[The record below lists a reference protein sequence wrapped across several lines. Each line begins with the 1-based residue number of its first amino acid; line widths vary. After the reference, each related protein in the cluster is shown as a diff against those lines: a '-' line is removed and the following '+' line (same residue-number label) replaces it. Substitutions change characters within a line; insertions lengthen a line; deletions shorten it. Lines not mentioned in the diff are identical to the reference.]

1 MHLSIAWFKFFIS
14 SAIASS
20 LAFGA
25 VPPVAANTVSA
36 SAALKTLPVRPW
48 ASHTGYAR
56 AQFGDGWGDIG
67 YCDTRNY
74 ILKRD
79 LRNIVMRSGE
89 NCIVQSG
96 TLNDPYTGK
105 VISFVRGVKTSLA
118 VQIDHVVALSN
129 AWSTGAQKLSYASRV
144 QLANDPLELLA
155 VDGPTNESKSDSD
168 AASWLPRA
176 AYRCAYVARQI
187 AVKRKYHL
195 WVTSSEKAAMA
206 SVLSGCPGFKL
217 P

>member
-1 MHLSIAWFKFFIS
+1 MT
-14 SAIASS
+14 AI
-20 LAFGA
+20 
-25 VPPVAANTVSA
+25 
-36 SAALKTLPVRPW
+36 AALKVLPVKTW
-48 ASHTGYAR
+48 ASHTGYSR
-56 AQFGDGWGDIG
+56 SQFGDGWGDIG
-67 YCDTRNY
+67 SCDTRNY

-79 LRNIVMRSGE
+79 LKNIVMRSGE
-89 NCIVQSG
+89 PCIVASG

-105 VISFVRGVKTSLA
+105 VIKFVRGVKTSLA

-129 AWSTGAQKLSYASRV
+129 AWATGAQQLSFATRV

-168 AASWLPRA
+168 AAEWLPRV

-195 WVTSSEKAAMA
+195 WVTAAEKSAMS
-206 SVLSGCPGFKL
+206 SVLATCPAFKL

>member
-1 MHLSIAWFKFFIS
+1 
-14 SAIASS
+14 
-20 LAFGA
+20 
-25 VPPVAANTVSA
+25 
-36 SAALKTLPVRPW
+36 
-48 ASHTGYAR
+48 
-56 AQFGDGWGDIG
+56 
-67 YCDTRNY
+67 
-74 ILKRD
+74 
-79 LRNIVMRSGE
+79 
-89 NCIVQSG
+89 
-96 TLNDPYTGK
+96 

-195 WVTSSEKAAMA
+195 WVTGPEKVAMSA
-206 SVLSGCPGFKL
+206 VLSGCPGFKL

>member
-1 MHLSIAWFKFFIS
+1 MTAIS
-14 SAIASS
+14 
-20 LAFGA
+20 
-25 VPPVAANTVSA
+25 
-36 SAALKTLPVRPW
+36 ALKVLPVKTW
-48 ASHTGYAR
+48 ASHSNYAR
-56 AQFGDGWGDIG
+56 EEFGDGWGNIG

-79 LRNIVMRSGE
+79 LKNFVMRSGE

-96 TLNDPYTGK
+96 LLNDPYTGK
-105 VISFVRGVKTSLA
+105 AINFVRGVKTSLA

-129 AWSTGAQKLSYASRV
+129 AWVTGAQKLTFATRA

-155 VDGPTNESKSDSD
+155 VDGPTNQSKSDSD
-168 AASWLPRA
+168 AAQWLPRA
-176 AYRCAYVARQI
+176 AYQCAYVSRQI

-195 WVTSSEKAAMA
+195 WVTSAEKGAMA
-206 SVLSGCPGFKL
+206 RVLATCPGFKL